1 MRVAWLLLIAACGT
15 SSPPDVV
22 GPFTGDIRTYYVDAF
37 SLPTHAADAREMG
50 DDLDGDHMVDNELGL
65 SIGSLAGLGND
76 ITTHGGDMLAAGVI
90 KSKFEIIADD
100 IDNDETVSVRYV
112 GDDLDS
118 VSMMVGG
125 TMRNG
130 VFVSNRTR
138 TGQELG
144 AAMLHLPVLVD
155 ADPTTFAI
163 HDMELDLSPDGHGG
177 YNALARGLVGPE
189 IINVAAAGLAQMI
202 ANNPAD
208 HAGLIQIL
216 DEVKSGDLSA
226 RGLEA
231 SPALHNLLIAD
242 IERDG
247 TKLTS
252 FGFGFHLAQAP
263 LAGPP
268 VDLCHDR
275 IRDGDEADVDCGGSC
290 LACAGGATCSAPAE
304 CQTGM
309 CNGTCSAV
317 SCSDGLKDGLE
328 SDVDCG
334 GWECRPCVTG
344 QHCVTGGDCQSMVCL
359 SSGLCQGVM

>member
-1 MRVAWLLLIAACGT
+1 MRLACLLLIAACGT

-22 GPFTGDIRTYYVDAF
+22 GPFTGTTHTYYIDAF
-37 SLPTHAADAREMG
+37 TLPMHSTEARAMG
-50 DDLDGDHMVDNELGL
+50 DDLDGDHMVDNWLGS
-65 SIGSLAGLGND
+65 SIGALAGLGND

-90 KSKFEIIADD
+90 KSRFEILADD
-100 IDNDETVSVRYV
+100 LDNDETVGVRYV
-112 GDDLDS
+112 GDDDDAA
-118 VSMMVGG
+118 SMMVGG
-125 TMRNG
+125 TLRNG

-138 TGQELG
+138 TSQELG
-144 AAMLHLPVLVD
+144 AATLHLPVLVD
-155 ADPTTFAI
+155 ADPITFAI
-163 HDMELDLSPDGHGG
+163 HDMELDLTSDGHGG
-177 YNALARGLVGPE
+177 YDAIARGLVGPE
-189 IINVAAAGLAQMI
+189 ILDVAAAGLAQMI

-216 DEVKSGDLSA
+216 DEDRSDDLSA
-226 RGLEA
+226 RGLQA
-231 SPALHNLLIAD
+231 SPALQSFFAPD
-242 IERDG
+242 IDRDG
-247 TKLTS
+247 TRLIS

-268 VDLCHDR
+268 ADLCHDR

-309 CNGTCSAV
+309 CNGTCTAV
-317 SCSDGLKDGLE
+317 ACNDGVKDGLE

-334 GWECRPCVTG
+334 GWECGPCVTG
-344 QHCVTGGDCQSMVCL
+344 HHCVSGADCQSMVCL